1 MIFGLTLNELWEIFQ
16 DIWATGNRWA
26 RWAIAII
33 VGWPI
38 LLLVY
43 ALGNPPIWSGSLMAL
58 IPVIALFILIMTR
71 LDPMVLAVVMA
82 FKKGRTVLSY
92 ISTIVGIELAIGVYC
107 TLVKIGNDPEL
118 AMLLILLLATYIFLA
133 MGVKGNKFI
142 GFARFVCVAGII
154 ILTLIFIFGGRDK
167 IKERAEDSMQRGEG
181 AVRQYEVIDG
191 LEVPYDRRSGKPRVE
206 TQTVRLEVDSGK
218 QITLTTNCQQD
229 DFIVTLDSGETARI
243 RHVYKPLYR
252 QNQCSFS
259 ITGRA
264 LPIYGLR
271 RDGEEAKNLPRLE
284 NDFPFP
290 ELPAHANVFYIK
302 DGESKREPY
311 IIRNEGGAIRL
322 TNYTD
327 RAVEVR
333 QRYNYPDQFMNQQI
347 GWDGS
352 TATFEAV
359 KY

>member
-16 DIWATGNRWA
+16 DIWATGNRWTRIA
-26 RWAIAII
+26 LAII

-107 TLVKIGNDPEL
+107 TLVRIGNDPEL
-118 AMLLILLLATYIFLA
+118 AMLLILFLVTYIFLA
-133 MGVKGNKFI
+133 MGVKGNKFV
-142 GFARFVCVAGII
+142 GFAKSVCVAGII
-154 ILTLIFIFGGRDK
+154 ILTAIFIFGGREE
-167 IKERAEDSMQRGEG
+167 IKERAEDSMQRKES
-181 AVRQYEVIDG
+181 AIRQYEVIDG
-191 LEVPYDRRSGKPRVE
+191 LEVPYDRRPGRPRVE

-229 DFIVTLDSGETARI
+229 DFIIALEPGETARI
-243 RHVYKPLYR
+243 RHVYKPLFR

-259 ITGRA
+259 ITKRA

-271 RDGEEAKNLPRLE
+271 RDGEEAKNLPRFE
-284 NDFPFP
+284 NDLPFP

-302 DGESKREPY
+302 DGVNRRESVY
-311 IIRNEGGAIRL
+311 IKNEGGAIRL

-327 RAVEVR
+327 RVVEAR